1 MKRTQS
7 CFLWWWMILVLMAGN
22 SCQTAPPPVV
32 SVPVDIW
39 LGGDVHLGKGN
50 TNVLAPLKS
59 ITHNATGII
68 NLEGAVAETSSLRE
82 GIVLLNAPHRL
93 AILKEAGVVVAGV
106 ANNHAQDAGDQSLLH
121 TIEQV
126 RRASLL
132 PVGDIA
138 GTAVVQR
145 HGMRL
150 VVSAHDL
157 TSGVPPRLAEELRLA
172 RAQGDV
178 LIATF
183 HVTGPPSYLPSRELK
198 QAVDI
203 ALSAG
208 AQVIAAHGSHL
219 PGPIER
225 RGTAV
230 IFWGLGNL
238 VFDCEC
244 TAEKDA
250 LIARIT
256 FDHGQVIKAQV
267 FPIEAGLSG
276 APARLSAN
284 PAAMFEL
291 LTAIGSSPFRPDTD
305 QAHF

>member
-1 MKRTQS
+1 MKRTPW
-7 CFLWWWMILVLMAGN
+7 CFLWLWMILVLMVGN
-22 SCQTAPPPVV
+22 SCQTVPPPVV
-32 SVPVDIW
+32 STPVDIW

-93 AILKEAGVVVAGV
+93 AILKEAGVAVAGV
-106 ANNHAQDAGDQSLLH
+106 ANNHAQDAGDQSLVH
-121 TIEQV
+121 TVEQI
-126 RRASLL
+126 RMAGLL
-132 PVGDIA
+132 PVGEMA
-138 GTAVVQR
+138 GTAVFER
-145 HGMRL
+145 ERMRL

-157 TSGVPPRLAEELRLA
+157 TGGVPPRLAEELRRA
-172 RAQGDV
+172 RAQGDI

-225 RGTAV
+225 RGTVV
-230 IFWGLGNL
+230 ILWGLGNL
-238 VFDCEC
+238 VFDCDC

-250 LIARIT
+250 LVARIT
-256 FDHGQVIKAQV
+256 FDQGQVIKAQV
-267 FPIEAGLSG
+267 FPIEAGLNG

-284 PAAMFEL
+284 PAGMFEL
-291 LTAIGSSPFRPDTD
+291 LTAIGSSPFQSDTD
-305 QAHF
+305 QADF

>member
-1 MKRTQS
+1 M
-7 CFLWWWMILVLMAGN
+7 
-22 SCQTAPPPVV
+22 PPPVV
-32 SVPVDIW
+32 SMPVDIW

-93 AILKEAGVVVAGV
+93 AILKEAGVAVAGV
-106 ANNHAQDAGDQSLLH
+106 ANNHAQDAGDQSLVH
-121 TIEQV
+121 TVEQI
-126 RRASLL
+126 RMAGLL
-132 PVGDIA
+132 PVGEMA
-138 GTAVVQR
+138 GTAVFER
-145 HGMRL
+145 ERMRL

-157 TSGVPPRLAEELRLA
+157 TGGVPPRLAEELRRA
-172 RAQGDV
+172 RAQGDI

-225 RGTAV
+225 RGPAV
-230 IFWGLGNL
+230 ILWGLGNL
-238 VFDCEC
+238 VFDCDC

-250 LIARIT
+250 LVARIT
-256 FDHGQVIKAQV
+256 FDQGQVIKAQV
-267 FPIEAGLSG
+267 FPIEAGLNG

-284 PAAMFEL
+284 PAGMFEL
-291 LTAIGSSPFRPDTD
+291 LTAIGSSPFQSDTD
-305 QAHF
+305 QADF